1 MSGASS
7 SDSTWHWLP
16 RDLVGPELAAGQ
28 LDLALQIAVT
38 ALPRDLAAARFA
50 IGRIQLARGNAD
62 AAERSFWAALVGQP
76 TARGIRGWIATTRLQ
91 RGDAQGALDVLR
103 DEGEAPDDA
112 LAACARARAVAALGD
127 LGRAAD
133 IVARALADA
142 ADDPG
147 LRLLSARI
155 AFDRAPDAL
164 PEALAII
171 DGVRLRHPALADAP
185 MLQAQLLATAGYFD
199 QADATLQA
207 SLGLATLAPELPLL
221 LAELRLHR
229 GDLDGVF
236 ALLPLL
242 GAVCAGRAP
251 SVRQLSVLMA
261 ALGDDAGA
269 AMLAAD
275 ADALGQAVDPTAG
288 VQR

>member
-1 MSGASS
+1 MSVAGG

-28 LDLALQIAVT
+28 LDLALQIALV

-50 IGRIQLARGNAD
+50 IGRVQLARGNAE

-76 TARGIRGWIATTRLQ
+76 SARGIRGWIASARLM
-91 RGDAQGALDVLR
+91 RADAQGALDVLR

-112 LAACARARAVAALGD
+112 LAASARARAHAALGD
-127 LGRAAD
+127 LARAAG
-133 IVARALADA
+133 IVEQALVAAPDDA
-142 ADDPG
+142 G
-147 LRLLSARI
+147 LRLLAARI
-155 AFDRAPDAL
+155 RVDREPAAL
-164 PEALAII
+164 PEALAAI
-171 DGVRLRHPALADAP
+171 DAVAAAHPALADAP
-185 MLQAQLLATAGYFD
+185 LLKAQLLASAGHFD
-199 QADATLQA
+199 LADATLQA
-207 SLGLATLAPELPLL
+207 RLALAATAPELPLL

-251 SVRQLSVLMA
+251 WLRQLAALMA

-275 ADALGQAVDPTAG
+275 ADALGQAIDPAAG